1 MQDSPSFAEY
11 FILALCLCL
20 GAISTAL
27 ASPLYSI
34 YVTQW
39 HISTSEIGYAF
50 IAYMFGVVFTL
61 LFLNGWIA
69 RYGYK
74 QTVIRGLIAS
84 ILGLVLS
91 AFSIDIWQLCG
102 ARFLIGISSG
112 LLCTA
117 TVIGLAHKYPF
128 AKRSQAGKLSS
139 LITVLGFGLGPFLGG
154 IMADQLAKP
163 LMTPY
168 LVIASLSTCILIA
181 CYWIN
186 APSQSEK
193 TASKMRLWSTP
204 HDRDDRRLF
213 WVCSVMAA
221 CCFAAFSL
229 YAALAGIFLKE
240 LPLQSSATLTGSA
253 ISLILLVSFLTQLSS
268 KLLHELTC
276 LKLGGLCLV
285 LGCISLGLAQW
296 THQLLFLA
304 GSVVFMGIGHGY
316 SLNPA
321 YFFMG
326 KLVEKQHSGLLSSFL
341 LIGYQG
347 TIWPILLSS
356 FIIDHFGV
364 LSSVSVFALLIFI
377 LITWVFIQLPQLK
390 LESKKPII

>member
-1 MQDSPSFAEY
+1 MQDSPSLTEY
-11 FILALCLCL
+11 LILALCLCL

-27 ASPLYSI
+27 ASPLYAI
-34 YVTQW
+34 YVSQW
-39 HISTSEIGYAF
+39 QITTSEIGYAF

-61 LFLNGWIA
+61 LFLNGWIG

-74 QTVIRGLIAS
+74 CTVIRGLVAS
-84 ILGLVLS
+84 ILGLVFS
-91 AFSIDIWQLCG
+91 AFAADIWQLCA

-139 LITVLGFGLGPFLGG
+139 LITVLGFGLGPILGG
-154 IMADQLAKP
+154 LMADQLLEP
-163 LMTPY
+163 LITPY
-168 LVIASLSTCILIA
+168 LVIAALSTLVLIA
-181 CYWIN
+181 CCFIQ
-186 APSQSEK
+186 APKPSK
-193 TASKMRLWSTP
+193 TTTKISLWSTP
-204 HDRDDRRLF
+204 QHRNDRRLF

-229 YAALAGIFLKE
+229 YAALAGTFLKE
-240 LPLQSSATLTGSA
+240 LPLQSSATLTGGA

-268 KLLHELTC
+268 KLLHEMTC

-285 LGCISLGLAQW
+285 LGCLSLFLAQW
-296 THQLLFLA
+296 THQLIFLA
-304 GSVVFMGIGHGY
+304 SSVLFMGIGHGY

-321 YFFMG
+321 YFFIG
-326 KLVEKQHSGLLSSFL
+326 KLVEKQHSGVLSSFL

-356 FIIDHFGV
+356 IIIDYFNVLTSVAVFGI
-364 LSSVSVFALLIFI
+364 LIFI
-377 LITWVFIQLPQLK
+377 LIGWVFIQFPQLK
-390 LESKKPII
+390 IQPKKPIS

>member
-1 MQDSPSFAEY
+1 MQDSPSLTEY
-11 FILALCLCL
+11 LILALCLCL

-27 ASPLYSI
+27 ASPLYAI
-34 YVTQW
+34 YVSQW
-39 HISTSEIGYAF
+39 QISTSEIGYAF

-61 LFLNGWIA
+61 LFLNGWIGT
-69 RYGYK
+69 YGYK
-74 QTVIRGLIAS
+74 RTVIRGLIAS
-84 ILGLVLS
+84 ILGLVFS
-91 AFSIDIWQLCG
+91 AFAADIWQLCA

-139 LITVLGFGLGPFLGG
+139 LITVLGFGLGPILGG
-154 IMADQLAKP
+154 LMADQLLEP
-163 LMTPY
+163 LITPY
-168 LVIASLSTCILIA
+168 LVIAALSTLVLIA
-181 CYWIN
+181 CCFIQ
-186 APSQSEK
+186 APKPSK
-193 TASKMRLWSTP
+193 TTTKLSLWSTP
-204 HDRDDRRLF
+204 QHRDDRRLF

-229 YAALAGIFLKE
+229 YAALAGTFLKE
-240 LPLQSSATLTGSA
+240 LPLQSSATLTGGA

-268 KLLHELTC
+268 KLLDEMTC

-285 LGCISLGLAQW
+285 LGCLSLFLAQW
-296 THQLLFLA
+296 THQLIFLA
-304 GSVVFMGIGHGY
+304 SSVLFMGIGHGY

-321 YFFMG
+321 YFFIG
-326 KLVEKQHSGLLSSFL
+326 KLVEKQHSGVLSSFL

-356 FIIDHFGV
+356 IIIDYFNVLTSVAVFGI
-364 LSSVSVFALLIFI
+364 LIFI
-377 LITWVFIQLPQLK
+377 LIAWVFIQLPQLK
-390 LESKKPII
+390 IQQKKPIL

>member
-1 MQDSPSFAEY
+1 MQDSPSLTEY
-11 FILALCLCL
+11 LILALCLCL

-27 ASPLYSI
+27 ASPLYAI
-34 YVTQW
+34 YVSQW
-39 HISTSEIGYAF
+39 QISTSEIGYAF

-61 LFLNGWIA
+61 LFLNGWIGT
-69 RYGYK
+69 YGYK
-74 QTVIRGLIAS
+74 RTVIRGLIAS
-84 ILGLVLS
+84 ILGLGFS
-91 AFSIDIWQLCG
+91 AFAADIWQLCA

-139 LITVLGFGLGPFLGG
+139 LITVLGFGLGPILGG
-154 IMADQLAKP
+154 LMADQLLEP
-163 LMTPY
+163 LITPY
-168 LVIASLSTCILIA
+168 LVIAALSTLVLIA
-181 CYWIN
+181 CCFIQ
-186 APSQSEK
+186 APKPSK
-193 TASKMRLWSTP
+193 TTTKLSLWSTP
-204 HDRDDRRLF
+204 QHRDDRRLF

-229 YAALAGIFLKE
+229 YAALAGTFLKE
-240 LPLQSSATLTGSA
+240 LPLQSSATLTGGA

-268 KLLHELTC
+268 KLLDEMTC

-285 LGCISLGLAQW
+285 LGCLSLFLAQW
-296 THQLLFLA
+296 THQLIFLA
-304 GSVVFMGIGHGY
+304 SSVLFMGIGHGY

-321 YFFMG
+321 YFFIG
-326 KLVEKQHSGLLSSFL
+326 KLVEKQHSGVLSSFL

-356 FIIDHFGV
+356 IIIDYFNVLTSVAVFGI
-364 LSSVSVFALLIFI
+364 LIFI
-377 LITWVFIQLPQLK
+377 LIAWVFIQLPQLK
-390 LESKKPII
+390 IQPKKPIS